1 MKGIDRL
8 SVIRHKSE
16 INKDWIH
23 SDLFRI
29 LRKEDI
35 WIAAY
40 ENIKGNKGA
49 LTPGVTKETL
59 DGMSLPRLLN
69 LRDKV
74 VKQKYHFKPVNEIEI
89 PKPDGRKRP
98 LGLPT
103 SNDKIVQE
111 VIRMI
116 LEAIYEPCFSK
127 VSFGFRQGLGTHDA
141 LEHIEAKFR
150 WVDWVIEGDIEGAY
164 PTIDHKQLC
173 DILCEKIDDVRF
185 INLIRKLLK
194 CGILRKEQFSR
205 SSLGVPQGSIVSP
218 ILANIYYN
226 ELDKWVEEKAC
237 LYNRSKSTLKSRMY
251 KKLEYRLG
259 RLTKKI
265 KGLDKRS
272 NEYKTL
278 VRQIKLTKKER
289 LNTPSLARERIC
301 IEYVRYADDWMIG
314 IKGDQKLAKQLKTE
328 VTLFIK
334 ERLKQS
340 LHPVKTNITNLRAGK
355 AKFLGNEIY
364 LPRHRKISPYT
375 GSGTRTTRRTNPRL
389 RFEVPLDS
397 VLSRMKERGY
407 IKNLPDKGHRAI
419 SKASYTTLEDIVIV
433 KHFSS
438 VWRGLENYYS
448 GCTNLSKLQYIHYL
462 LHMSCAMTLSH
473 RHRSTVRKIFAKHG
487 KTLKVSNSDTEI
499 NFPYQT
505 KWSVK
510 DRKWQNK
517 QLFIDPFEIY
527 ANHVSRSQLKKKCQ
541 ICRSKDFVQMHHVK
555 HVRKNGVRYGGFHK
569 EMALL
574 NRKQIPLC
582 KKCHKKVHLGLYDN
596 ISLKNLQEA

>member
-1 MKGIDRL
+1 MKGINRL
-8 SVIRHKSE
+8 SVIRHKS
-16 INKDWIH
+16 IRNPNWRHK
-23 SDLFRI
+23 DLFRI

-35 WIAAY
+35 WIVAY

-74 VKQKYHFKPVNEIEI
+74 ISQKYQFKPINEIKI
-89 PKPDGRKRP
+89 PKPDGRMRP

-103 SNDKIVQE
+103 ANDKIVQE

-127 VSFGFRQGLGTHDA
+127 QSFGFRSGLGTHDA
-141 LEHIEAKFR
+141 LEYIDERFR

-194 CGILRKEQFSR
+194 CGILRKDQFSR
-205 SSLGVPQGSIVSP
+205 SSFGVPQGSIVSP

-226 ELDKWVEEKAC
+226 ELDKWVEEKVY
-237 LYNRSKSTLKSRMY
+237 LYNQPPSKLKSSKY
-251 KKLEYRLG
+251 KQLEYRMG

-265 KGLDKRS
+265 QGLDKRS
-272 NEYKTL
+272 TEYKTL
-278 VRQIKLTKKER
+278 VRQLKLTKRER
-289 LNTPSLARERIC
+289 LHTPSLARERIC

-314 IKGDQKLAKQLKTE
+314 IKGNQKLAKQLKAE
-328 VTLFIK
+328 VSLFVK

-340 LHPVKTNITNLRAGK
+340 VHPIKTNITNLRAGK
-355 AKFLGNEIY
+355 AKFLGYEVY

-375 GSGTRTTRRTNPRL
+375 GSVTRTIRRTNPMLRL
-389 RFEVPLDS
+389 DVPLDS
-397 VLSRMKERGY
+397 ILSRMEERGY
-407 IKNLPDKGHRAI
+407 IKKLPDKGYRPI
-419 SKASYTTLEDIVIV
+419 SKASYTTLKDIVIV

-462 LHMSCAMTLSH
+462 LQMSCAMTLSH
-473 RHRSTVRKIFAKHG
+473 RHRSSVKKIFAKHG
-487 KTLKVSNSDTEI
+487 KNLKVFNGNIET
-499 NFPYQT
+499 NFPYRT
-505 KWSVK
+505 RWSVK

-517 QLFIDPFEIY
+517 QLFVDPFEIY
-527 ANHVSRSQLKKKCQ
+527 ANRITRSQLKKNCR
-541 ICRSKDFVQMHHVK
+541 ICKSNDFVQMHHVK

-582 KKCHKKVHLGLYDN
+582 KECHKKVHDGLYDG
-596 ISLKNLQEA
+596 ISLKNLQEV